1 MRSRLVL
8 LATVGALAVAPTAAQ
23 ADFPEQPGS
32 HVANACEAL
41 INDGSLLSLGL
52 PRVIG
57 DGVKSDVAEEINGA
71 NYIDACQGG

>member
-8 LATVGALAVAPTAAQ
+8 IAVTGALAAAPAAAQ
-23 ADFPEQPGS
+23 AFPEQPGG
-32 HVANACEAL
+32 HVANACQAL
-41 INDGSLLSLGL
+41 INDGIILSGGL

-57 DGVKSDVAEEINGA
+57 DGVQSDVAEGITGP